1 MPIHVGN
8 PTSKGG
14 DLLARGGKA
23 RNAPTPNETLEY
35 VHISPNYYKKSRAS
49 NYKIVLWFQSRA

>member
-1 MPIHVGN
+1 MPIGN

-23 RNAPTPNETLEY
+23 RNAHTPNETLEY
-35 VHISPNYYKKSRAS
+35 VHISPKKNRAS